1 MTYYRRSTSTK
12 EEKTRIMSEFIR
24 FVNPSTKG
32 LNRIYHSRFPDDN
45 VYYITAEYRHGVEI
59 LNILYSM
66 CGIDNVEVKHYSGW
80 ARYLIRVDDS
90 LFKMVLDIYAEE
102 L

>member
-1 MTYYRRSTSTK
+1 MTYYRISTSTK
-12 EEKTRIMSEFIR
+12 EEKKRIMSEFIR
-24 FVNPSTKG
+24 LVNPSTKG
-32 LNRIYHSRFPDDN
+32 LNHIYHSRFLDDDI
-45 VYYITAEYRHGVEI
+45 YYITAEYRHGAEI

-66 CGIDNVEVKHYSGW
+66 CGIDNVEIKRYPEW

-90 LFKMVLDIYAEE
+90 LFKMVLDFYAEE